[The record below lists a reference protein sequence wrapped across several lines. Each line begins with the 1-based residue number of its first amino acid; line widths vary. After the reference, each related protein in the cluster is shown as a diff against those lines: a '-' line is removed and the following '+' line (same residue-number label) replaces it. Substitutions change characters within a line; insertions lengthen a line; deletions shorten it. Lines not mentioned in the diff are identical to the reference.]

1 MQGNTQKEIQMDK
14 DYGKFNE
21 NELTK
26 ELQLVLDVL
35 LKCKETICVTIT
47 LIKVLAEAL
56 NIDFSVELTK
66 SIEANRLK

>member
-1 MQGNTQKEIQMDK
+1 MDK

-35 LKCKETICVTIT
+35 LKCKDTICVTMT

-66 SIEANRLK
+66 SRDKNNKK